1 MSQRWQECL
10 DSYNTQALGGTIY
23 RVVES
28 QKIIATRSLVDDVH
42 EQQLLEELLEQ
53 SKPRIAPEFDEKI
66 KDLDYLL
73 WTPFRYPPLRFGSRF
88 STRFERGLFYA
99 ARSIATALAETAYYR
114 FFFWLGMSVPP
125 PRGKLETQHTA
136 FGANILTNHGVRLQ
150 AEPFDQHQQALTDR
164 FDYQACQELGKALRA
179 DGVKAFEFMSA
190 RDTHE
195 GINIALVE
203 PSVFK
208 SKRPESHLHI
218 ICTTTADEV
227 VFLDEKNQKTV
238 HPMSDFLVDDVFPQ
252 PAG

>member
-10 DSYNTQALGGTIY
+10 NSYNTQALGGTIY

-53 SKPRIAPEFDEKI
+53 SKPPIAPEFEEQI
-66 KDLDYLL
+66 NDLDYLL

-99 ARSIATALAETAYYR
+99 ARSIATTLAETAYYR

-125 PRGKLETQHTA
+125 PSGKLETQHTA
-136 FGANILTNHGVRLQ
+136 FGAKILTNDGVRLQ
-150 AEPFDQHQQALTDR
+150 AAPFDQHKQVLTDR
-164 FDYQACQELGKALRA
+164 FEYRACQDLGKALRE
-179 DGVKAFEFMSA
+179 DGVKAFEFTSA
-190 RDTHE
+190 RDIEE
-195 GINIALVE
+195 GVNIALVE

-208 SKRPESHLHI
+208 SKRPESHLPI

-238 HPMSDFLVDDVFPQ
+238 HPMSEFLVDDVFPQ